1 MATTLSVSS
10 NDLSHC
16 QLPSSLLPKLTASAS
31 LTAFLRFLSL
41 RLCVSSSAGPYD
53 HPNHDITRCF
63 QSLAVLLPPSIFM
76 LVFFF
81 VRLTQ
86 LRRVSSSPLLLDP
99 LPRFPQVISGSLAI
113 LALFY
118 LGFFLL
124 NMSNIDLYMIVQ
136 PALSFLAWSTSLLLL
151 RFEHSRALPV
161 HPLQRV
167 FWLLAFIASLKQA
180 ESSVLSLALGN
191 SVTAFDILVLLHLF
205 LSSFMLRYAIT
216 GIGDASMPSHSWQD
230 LEAGINDVAVG
241 DVEEP
246 ASSVA
251 RTDRTMWKRFLN
263 FHQNGNSHT
272 ANDDD
277 DGMSDINHSLNST
290 AGGGVF
296 SSLNAR
302 AGEADDSNPFA
313 SAAPHNPF
321 DDKPAA
327 TSNPFAA
334 SDAASHN
341 PFAAAH
347 PATAASA
354 SASSSVSSKTKALR
368 ASLVD
373 THPLSGAA
381 ISIPSYQDS
390 TVASRT
396 IVQWQVS
403 VRLGLPSL
411 ITGDDDTDTLVVY
424 RRYREFEGLRDALQ
438 QTARKHRLG
447 EVRELPPQPKRQ
459 AREEGRAGLEA
470 WVAEV
475 MTEPLYWDDVG
486 DFVGVKDRVAY
497 IDGYKQQLEQQR
509 QQDERRKREEAEA
522 IKAEEEQRER
532 QRQRGGKSNRT
543 TAPSNGSS
551 QPAQS
556 SSMQVVKVT
565 VERPQ
570 GLDYKWQIIAV
581 SVGGWSRWM
590 VEEAEGEAGSAV
602 EAGEGEPGEGEPEEG
617 RKRGKRDNR
626 RKGAASMPGLPA
638 YYLTFDL
645 PVKTT
650 IGDYTLYKRASEL
663 VALRASLLK
672 QFPPSSIPPLA
683 LSKGDPNDKSEEQL
697 AHDAKAVEV
706 FVQSLISTTT
716 LQCNTVYAFFE
727 RRKPRDKS
735 SHSEQHHFSGHKPA
749 ATYSLATGEWQ
760 AGEASAP
767 PSAAVSKT
775 VSPIGSG
782 RSTPVAKEDDRGGVG
797 GGRRS
802 RRVTTKRDVAEV
814 AGPSLFPDAVAPAS
828 PPAHDSNPSSLSTS
842 LTSGSSPLSAANTSR
857 TTSSTASSSSSAAS
871 HRFTVSIPSYELS
884 DPANAKSHVLYTLIV
899 REYFTL
905 TSFIEWRVIRRYR
918 DFEHTHST
926 LHKLFPSFP
935 LPPLPAK
942 RRVGKKRDG
951 DTEERRAA
959 LEVWVQQLANVTLF
973 QVDEFFDFLDMN
985 NANRVFSVGTAM
997 QAKDG
1002 PPGGLEGVGEAS
1014 GEGGMDDGEG
1024 RDGEVGGMGVAV
1036 ASGGGRRARSGNGGV
1051 MAGGSGTGSSGVG
1064 VGGRSV
1070 ARVGRQSGRA
1080 QQSAP
1085 ATTNPFD

>member
-1 MATTLSVSS
+1 ML
-10 NDLSHC
+10 
-16 QLPSSLLPKLTASAS
+16 
-31 LTAFLRFLSL
+31 AFFL
-41 RLCVSSSAGPYD
+41 
-53 HPNHDITRCF
+53 
-63 QSLAVLLPPSIFM
+63 
-76 LVFFF
+76 
-81 VRLTQ
+81 VRVVQ
-86 LRRVSSSPLLLDP
+86 LRRLQSSPLLLDP
-99 LPRFPQVISGSLAI
+99 LPRFPQVISASLAI

-124 NMSNIDLYMIVQ
+124 NMANIDLYMIVQ

-151 RFEHSRALPV
+151 RFEHSRALGVP
-161 HPLQRV
+161 PLLRV

-191 SVTAFDILVLLHLF
+191 PVTAFDILVLLHLF

-216 GIGDASMPSHSWQD
+216 GIGDQSLPSHSWQD
-230 LEAGINDVAVG
+230 LEAGINEAG
-241 DVEEP
+241 GEVEEP
-246 ASSVA
+246 ASGGVA

-263 FHQNGNSHT
+263 FHQNGHHSSG
-272 ANDDD
+272 ADDED
-277 DGMSDINHSLNST
+277 SLADINHSLNST

-296 SSLNAR
+296 SSLSVR
-302 AGEADDSNPFA
+302 GEGEAEEGNPFA
-313 SAAPHNPF
+313 STAANNPF
-321 DDKPAA
+321 EEKSAA
-327 TSNPFAA
+327 VSNPFAA
-334 SDAASHN
+334 PDAAHN
-341 PFAAAH
+341 PFAAGPAH
-347 PATAASA
+347 TATMTK
-354 SASSSVSSKTKALR
+354 SSSSHNVSSKTKVLR
-368 ASLVD
+368 ASLID

-390 TVASRT
+390 TVANRT

-459 AREEGRAGLEA
+459 GREEGRARLAE
-470 WVAEV
+470 WVNEV

-509 QQDERRKREEAEA
+509 QQEAKRRREEAEA
-522 IKAEEEQRER
+522 AREEEEQRER
-532 QRQRGGKSNRT
+532 QRQRGGKGANRN
-543 TAPSNGSS
+543 TATANGSS
-551 QPAQS
+551 QPAAA

-581 SVGGWSRWM
+581 SVSGWSRWI
-590 VEEAEGEAGSAV
+590 VEEGESEPGGPGTEALEGEREEGEA
-602 EAGEGEPGEGEPEEG
+602 EEG
-617 RKRGKRDNR
+617 KRRSKRDNK
-626 RKGAASMPGLPA
+626 RKGASVSSMPSLPA

-663 VALRASLLK
+663 AAFRASLLK

-683 LSKGDPNDKSEEQL
+683 LSKGDPSDKSEEQL

-706 FVQSLISTTT
+706 FLQSLISTTA
-716 LQCNTVYAFFE
+716 LQCNAVYAFFE

-735 SHSEQHHFSGHKPA
+735 TLTEQHHLSGQKPV
-749 ATYSLATGEWQ
+749 ATYSLATGEWRV
-760 AGEASAP
+760 GEGSTPASAAA
-767 PSAAVSKT
+767 SKAVSPM
-775 VSPIGSG
+775 SSG
-782 RSTPVAKEDDRGGVG
+782 MNTPVAGDREAAGAA
-797 GGRRS
+797 GRRS
-802 RRVTTKRDVAEV
+802 RRVANKRPGSEV
-814 AGPSLFPDAVAPAS
+814 SGPSLFPDAVAPPS

-842 LTSGSSPLSAANTSR
+842 LTSGPSPLSTS
-857 TTSSTASSSSSAAS
+857 TTSSSSATTAS
-871 HRFTVSIPSYELS
+871 HRFTVSIPSYEQS
-884 DPANAKSHVLYTLIV
+884 DPSNPKSHILYTLIV

-935 LPPLPAK
+935 LPPLPTK
-942 RRVGKKRDG
+942 RRLTKKRSDG
-951 DTEERRAA
+951 ELDERRQS
-959 LEVWVQQLANVTLF
+959 LEVWVQQLVNVTLF
-973 QVDEFFDFLDMN
+973 QVDDFFDFLDMN
-985 NANRVFSVGTAM
+985 NATRVFSVGTAM
-997 QAKDG
+997 QAKEG
-1002 PPGGLEGVGEAS
+1002 QPGGLEGVGEVA
-1014 GEGGMDDGEG
+1014 GGGEG
-1024 RDGEVGGMGVAV
+1024 REEEEALVA
-1036 ASGGGRRARSGNGGV
+1036 AAGGGRRGRARNGGG
-1051 MAGGSGTGSSGVG
+1051 AAGVG
-1064 VGGRSV
+1064 VGSSGGMGDGGRSV
-1070 ARVGRQSGRA
+1070 VRAGRPSATRA
-1080 QQSAP
+1080 PQP